1 MENIILSRS
10 ESKMIRQVYDTQIL
24 SNSVGDWVRMV
35 QADKAELGINLSD
48 SEIQCVSKK
57 VFHNHVKK
65 KAHINMV
72 NKM

>member
-35 QADKAELGINLSD
+35 QADKAELGINLSG
-48 SEIQCVSKK
+48 SEIQGVSKN
-57 VFHNHVKK
+57 VFHSHVKK
-65 KAHINMV
+65 KARSIW
-72 NKM
+72 